1 MNKLFPQ
8 PLLSLTLLIIWLLVQ
23 MSFSIGNIIMGAI
36 LGFVVPLL
44 TAKFWPDSPAIKSY
58 PKLFKYILVFL
69 YDVLVANIQV
79 AAWIL
84 GPQDKLRPRWLYM
97 PLEVQDP
104 FSITLL
110 AATISLTPG
119 TVSAHISADRK
130 LLVIHCLNSPD
141 DEATVQGMKDRYE
154 KPILE
159 IFG

>member
-8 PLLSLTLLIIWLLVQ
+8 PLLSLTLLVIWLLVQ
-23 MSFSIGNIIMGAI
+23 MSFSLGNIIMGAI

-44 TAKFWPDSPAIKSY
+44 TAKFWPDSPSIKSY
-58 PKLFKYILVFL
+58 PKLFKYIVVFL
-69 YDVLVANIQV
+69 YDVLVANVQV

-141 DEATVQGMKDRYE
+141 DEAAVQGMKDRYE